1 MRTYLRKKYDCS
13 TGLSY
18 WKFKVK
24 TRIKQP
30 LTNEE
35 VFELEEIIET
45 YLNNI
50 EKQ

>member
-1 MRTYLRKKYDCS
+1 MKTYLKKKYNCS
-13 TGLSY
+13 TGISY

-24 TRIKQP
+24 SIVKNP

-45 YLNNI
+45 YLTNI
-50 EKQ
+50 EK